1 MKSTLHAIVLAA
13 ALAIQPS
20 AAWAAETITVY
31 KDAT

>member
-1 MKSTLHAIVLAA
+1 MLHAIALAA

-20 AAWAAETITVY
+20 AVRAAETITVY